1 VTDPA
6 RNAERARSALVED
19 LRRWRAV
26 FLAAAVVAAALL
38 VVAFTAGR
46 LASERTNRSAAVL
59 RAANAAQRS
68 AWLVES
74 AVRLY
79 GLRRDPLAPARAAT
93 ARSNLSARVAELHHL
108 VAQDSAQAARVDQ
121 LAEHLERWDTG
132 FVAPILATGAI
143 TAAIADTGTVAF
155 EEVSRAFEQ
164 VASIESERRLS
175 LLAIEQRVA
184 WATFSVLFAA
194 LIMGG
199 IAFIRTADG
208 LLREAERSRDQ
219 QRRLEEQAAEL
230 EQQARTMEDQAS
242 ALEEQAAE
250 LEHRVEER
258 DETNR
263 LLERTQTFLD
273 SALDSSPLGIGFYD
287 RELRFQRVNDALA
300 RVNGVPIDEHI
311 GRSIEEVIP
320 LLAPVIRPI
329 LERVLA
335 TGRSEAD
342 VFVEGETPAAPGVKR
357 RWQVTYYPIRRAG
370 QQVVGVG
377 CMVHDVTEQSHLE
390 EQLRQSQKMEAVGR
404 LAGGVAHDFNN
415 VLTIIQSYAEVLA
428 SELPA
433 ESKGREELDAI
444 RSAADRA
451 SALARQL
458 LAFSRRQVV
467 IPRVI
472 DVNDVVQGMVSILQ
486 RLLRQGIELEL
497 TLAPG
502 PVLVR
507 LDPGQVEQV
516 LMNLAIN
523 AVDAMPSGGVLH
535 VGTRVGIDTV
545 ALDGEAP
552 VPAITLIVRDTGT
565 GMPPEVRERM
575 FEPFFTTKP
584 AGQGTGLGL
593 ATTYAI
599 VREAGGDIRVDSTL
613 GAGSS
618 FEVLLPARNASEREP
633 VTRASPI
640 RGVPVSK
647 TNECVLV
654 AEDEPAIRHAIC
666 RMLRGHGFRVLEASS
681 GGEALRV
688 AAEEPGRI
696 DLLLTDIR
704 MPGIGGKEL
713 VQKLLETRPAT
724 RVILMSGYTDDEL
737 LREELGDARHVFLQK
752 PFTARAVV
760 AAVRE
765 LLSAD

>member
-1 VTDPA
+1 MTDPT
-6 RNAERARSALVED
+6 RTAERARFALVEH

-26 FLAAAVVAAALL
+26 FLVAAAVAATLL
-38 VVAFTAGR
+38 AVAFTAGR
-46 LASERTNRSAAVL
+46 LASERTNHSAAVL

-79 GLRRDPLAPARAAT
+79 GLREDPLAPARAAT
-93 ARSNLSARVAELHHL
+93 ARSALVSSVAELKEL
-108 VAQDSAQAARVDQ
+108 VAQDPAQAARVDQ
-121 LAEHLERWDTG
+121 LAGHLDRWDAS
-132 FVAPILATGAI
+132 FVAPILETGAI
-143 TAAIADTGTVAF
+143 TAAIADAGTVAF
-155 EEVSRAFEQ
+155 EEVSRAFEE
-164 VASIESERRLS
+164 VASIESERRLA

-194 LIMGG
+194 LILGG
-199 IAFIRTADG
+199 VAFLRTAG
-208 LLREAERSRDQ
+208 SLLGEAERSRAQ

-263 LLERTQTFLD
+263 LLERTQAFLD

-287 RELRFQRVNDALA
+287 RALRFQRVNEALA
-300 RVNGVPIDEHI
+300 RVNGVTIEEHI

-335 TGRSEAD
+335 SGRSESD
-342 VFVEGETPAAPGVKR
+342 VLVEGETPAAPGVKR
-357 RWQVTYYPIRRAG
+357 RWQVTYYPIARAG
-370 QQVVGVG
+370 QEVVGVG
-377 CMVHDVTEQSHLE
+377 CMVHDVTERSHLE

-433 ESKGREELDAI
+433 SSKGREELDAI

-458 LAFSRRQVV
+458 LSFSRRQVV

-472 DVNDVVQGMVSILQ
+472 DVNDVVRGMVSILQ
-486 RLLRQGIELEL
+486 RLLRQGIELEISL
-497 TLAPG
+497 TAEPA
-502 PVLVR
+502 LVR
-507 LDPGQVEQV
+507 LDAGQVEQV

-535 VGTRVGIDTV
+535 IETRVAADTV
-545 ALDGEAP
+545 ASDGEPP

-565 GMPPEVRERM
+565 GMSPEVRERM

-599 VREAGGDIRVDSTL
+599 VREAGGDVRVESVPGD
-613 GAGSS
+613 GSA
-618 FEVLLPARNASEREP
+618 FEVLLPARTASEREP
-633 VTRASPI
+633 VTRPSPI
-640 RGVPVSK
+640 RGVPVTK

-654 AEDEPAIRHAIC
+654 AEDEPAIRHAIS
-666 RMLRGHGFRVLEASS
+666 RMLRGHGFRVLEAAS
-681 GGEALRV
+681 GGDALRA

-704 MPGIGGKEL
+704 MPGMGGKEL
-713 VQKLLETRPAT
+713 VQKLLETRPGT

-760 AAVRE
+760 AAVQD

>member
-1 VTDPA
+1 VTDP
-6 RNAERARSALVED
+6 RPSAERSRSLLVED

-46 LASERTNRSAAVL
+46 LASERTDHSAAVL
-59 RAANAAQRS
+59 RAANSAQRS

-79 GLRRDPLAPARAAT
+79 GLSQDSLAPGRAAT
-93 ARSNLSARVAELHHL
+93 ARSSLAANVAELTEL
-108 VAQDSAQAARVDQ
+108 VAQDPAQADRVRE
-121 LAEHLERWDTG
+121 LAAHLAHWDAS
-132 FVAPILATGAI
+132 FVAPILTTGAI
-143 TAAIADTGTVAF
+143 TVDIARAGTVAF
-155 EEVSRAFEQ
+155 EEVSRGFEEI
-164 VASIESERRLS
+164 AAIESARRLA
-175 LLAIEQRVA
+175 LLETEQRVA

-194 LIMGG
+194 LIIGG
-199 IAFIRTADG
+199 MAFMRTADG

-258 DETNR
+258 DQTNQ
-263 LLERTQTFLD
+263 LLERTRVFLD

-287 RELRFQRVNDALA
+287 RALRFQRVNEALA
-300 RVNGVPIDEHI
+300 RTNGSSIESHI

-320 LLAPVIRPI
+320 ALAPVIRPI

-335 TGRSEAD
+335 TGLAEPD
-342 VFVEGETPAAPGVKR
+342 VIVEGETPAAPGVKR
-357 RWQVTYYPIRRAG
+357 RWQVTYYPIRRTG
-370 QQVVGVG
+370 QSVVGVG
-377 CMVHDVTEQSHLE
+377 CMVLDVTERSHLE

-404 LAGGVAHDFNN
+404 LAGGLAHDFNN
-415 VLTIIQSYAEVLA
+415 VLTIIQSYAEVLTA
-428 SELPA
+428 ELPA
-433 ESKGREELDAI
+433 ASKGREELDAI

-467 IPRVI
+467 IPRVL
-472 DVNDVVQGMVSILQ
+472 DVNDIVRGMVSILQ

-497 TLAPG
+497 SLSSEPA
-502 PVLVR
+502 LVR

-523 AVDAMPSGGVLH
+523 AVDAMPDGGVLR
-535 VGTRVGIDTV
+535 VSTRVGADTV
-545 ALDGEAP
+545 AEDGEEP
-552 VPAITLIVRDTGT
+552 VPAVTLVVQDSGT
-565 GMPPEVRERM
+565 GMSLEVRERL

-593 ATTYAI
+593 ATAYAI
-599 VREAGGDIRVDSTL
+599 IQEAGGIIRVDSTP
-613 GAGSS
+613 GAGSM
-618 FEVLLPARNASEREP
+618 FEVLLPARGASERGP
-633 VTRASPI
+633 VTRPSPI
-640 RGVPVSK
+640 RGVPVTKS
-647 TNECVLV
+647 NECVLV

-666 RMLRGHGFRVLEASS
+666 RMLRGHGYRVLEAAS
-681 GGEALRV
+681 GGDALRV

-704 MPGIGGKEL
+704 MPGVGGKEL
-713 VQKLLETRPAT
+713 VQKLLETRPGT
-724 RVILMSGYTDDEL
+724 RIILMSGYTDDEL

-752 PFTARAVV
+752 PFTASAVV
-760 AAVRE
+760 SAVRD

>member
-1 VTDPA
+1 
-6 RNAERARSALVED
+6 
-19 LRRWRAV
+19 
-26 FLAAAVVAAALL
+26 
-38 VVAFTAGR
+38 
-46 LASERTNRSAAVL
+46 
-59 RAANAAQRS
+59 
-68 AWLVES
+68 
-74 AVRLY
+74 
-79 GLRRDPLAPARAAT
+79 
-93 ARSNLSARVAELHHL
+93 
-108 VAQDSAQAARVDQ
+108 
-121 LAEHLERWDTG
+121 
-132 FVAPILATGAI
+132 
-143 TAAIADTGTVAF
+143 
-155 EEVSRAFEQ
+155 
-164 VASIESERRLS
+164 
-175 LLAIEQRVA
+175 
-184 WATFSVLFAA
+184 
-194 LIMGG
+194 
-199 IAFIRTADG
+199 
-208 LLREAERSRDQ
+208 
-219 QRRLEEQAAEL
+219 
-230 EQQARTMEDQAS
+230 
-242 ALEEQAAE
+242 
-250 LEHRVEER
+250 
-258 DETNR
+258 
-263 LLERTQTFLD
+263 
-273 SALDSSPLGIGFYD
+273 
-287 RELRFQRVNDALA
+287 
-300 RVNGVPIDEHI
+300 
-311 GRSIEEVIP
+311 
-320 LLAPVIRPI
+320 
-329 LERVLA
+329 
-335 TGRSEAD
+335 
-342 VFVEGETPAAPGVKR
+342 
-357 RWQVTYYPIRRAG
+357 
-370 QQVVGVG
+370 
-377 CMVHDVTEQSHLE
+377 
-390 EQLRQSQKMEAVGR
+390 
-404 LAGGVAHDFNN
+404 
-415 VLTIIQSYAEVLA
+415 
-428 SELPA
+428 
-433 ESKGREELDAI
+433 
-444 RSAADRA
+444 
-451 SALARQL
+451 
-458 LAFSRRQVV
+458 
-467 IPRVI
+467 
-472 DVNDVVQGMVSILQ
+472 
-486 RLLRQGIELEL
+486 LRQGIELEL